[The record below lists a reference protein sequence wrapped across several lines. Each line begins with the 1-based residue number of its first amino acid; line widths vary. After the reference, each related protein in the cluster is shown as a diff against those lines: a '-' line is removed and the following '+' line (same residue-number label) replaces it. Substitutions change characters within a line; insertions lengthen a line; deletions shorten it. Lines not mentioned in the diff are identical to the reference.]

1 MVRAHVTST
10 CPRAS
15 LRSGDGRR
23 RRTRQKSRR
32 TCGREEALDVV
43 DAPRA
48 KSVTI
53 LNYPASGEISSR
65 RAVKKIHMERNDACG
80 RHVNI
85 SPEIVRRVCGLR
97 SSYHIPKKSATLLP
111 FWMSTWTSW
120 RTGLAYM
127 AMRARTLAGAEHTLG
142 TPLKA
147 HPVPHR
153 GPPASI
159 CVACGGGQG
168 QQKVGQS
175 RHSRWKLK
183 GLREALRRHRLPF
196 TCQLAGEG
204 GRQTWSK
211 SPRCFGSHASFF
223 TRRAR
228 LSVSEVTSCKAKALQ
243 KAPQP

>member
-65 RAVKKIHMERNDACG
+65 RAPKG
-80 RHVNI
+80 I
-85 SPEIVRRVCGLR
+85 SDQGSIFTYANSNRAPGIMWCVGGLR
-97 SSYHIPKKSATLLP
+97 SSYHLPKKSATLLP

-147 HPVPHR
+147 HPAPHR

-175 RHSRWKLK
+175 RHTRWKLK
-183 GLREALRRHRLPF
+183 GLREA
-196 TCQLAGEG
+196 
-204 GRQTWSK
+204 
-211 SPRCFGSHASFF
+211 FG
-223 TRRAR
+223 RAR
-228 LSVSEVTSCKAKALQ
+228 RFLPNSCHGRGPPNVETHISQVSSVRPQTGLRVSEGDA
-243 KAPQP
+243 

>member
-32 TCGREEALDVV
+32 TCGGEEALDVV

-53 LNYPASGEISSR
+53 LNYPASGEISSQ

-85 SPEIVRRVCGLR
+85 SPEIVSRICGLR

-120 RTGLAYM
+120 RTGMAYM

-147 HPVPHR
+147 HPAPHR

-175 RHSRWKLK
+175 RHTRWKLK
-183 GLREALRRHRLPF
+183 GLREA
-196 TCQLAGEG
+196 
-204 GRQTWSK
+204 
-211 SPRCFGSHASFF
+211 FG
-223 TRRAR
+223 RAR
-228 LSVSEVTSCKAKALQ
+228 RFLPNSCHGRGPPNVRLIYEKGTHVPRGIIRLI
-243 KAPQP
+243 